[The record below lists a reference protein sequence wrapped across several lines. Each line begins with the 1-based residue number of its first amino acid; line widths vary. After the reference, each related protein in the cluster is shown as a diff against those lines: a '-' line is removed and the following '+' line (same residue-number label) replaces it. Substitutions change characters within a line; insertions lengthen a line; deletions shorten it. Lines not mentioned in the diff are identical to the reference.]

1 MLKYSKLV
9 LLLSLLTVSFSAQA
23 HPRNGDC
30 SGAKV
35 GLHLLLYILKMK
47 KMVFAVF
54 LGGIVK

>member
-30 SGAKV
+30 SGGKGWLTSSFV
-35 GLHLLLYILKMK
+35 HSENEKD
-47 KMVFAVF
+47 
-54 LGGIVK
+54 GICGVPWWNC